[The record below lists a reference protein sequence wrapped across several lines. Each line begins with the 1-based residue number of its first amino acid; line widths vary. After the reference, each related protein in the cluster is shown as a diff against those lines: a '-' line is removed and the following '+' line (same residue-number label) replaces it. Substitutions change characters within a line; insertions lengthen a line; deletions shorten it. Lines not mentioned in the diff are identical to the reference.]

1 MNGDV
6 AVESRTRYD
15 GALRWVSEAILGG
28 FYGVYRELGPGFL
41 ESVYEA
47 SLAIVLRDM
56 GLQVEQQA
64 PVNVHFRGVTI
75 GVFRIDLLVQ
85 SAIAVELKASRALDP
100 SHEAQLLN
108 YLRASHLEVGLLL
121 NFGQRPS
128 FKRLAY
134 SNDRKHLAPDDRRAG
149 GNRNQN

>member
-1 MNGDV
+1 MDRDMV
-6 AVESRTRYD
+6 VRSRSQYD
-15 GALRWVSEAILGG
+15 GALRWVSDAILGG
-28 FYGVYRELGPGFL
+28 FYGVYRELGRGFL

-64 PVNVHFRGVTI
+64 LVNVHFRGVTI

-85 SAIAVELKASRALDP
+85 SAVAVELKASRALDP

-108 YLRASHLEVGLLL
+108 YLRASRLEVGLLL

-134 SNDRKHLAPDDRRAG
+134 SNDRKRLASDDRATADSG
-149 GNRNQN
+149 NQN